1 MVEWLYGDHQVT
13 DEEPL
18 LKMVRQ
24 VTEMIAEYAI
34 ENELTDL
41 KGWKSPQ
48 LMSHIWKILNNK
60 QPKKNPSRIR
70 KNESSSRKNKKSNRF
85 TK

>member
-1 MVEWLYGDHQVT
+1 MT
-13 DEEPL
+13 DKQPL
-18 LKMVRQ
+18 LDMVRH
-24 VTEMIAEYAI
+24 VPEMIAEYAI

-48 LMSHIWKILNNK
+48 LMSHVWKILNNK
-60 QPKKNPSRIR
+60 QPKKNPGGIR
-70 KNESSSRKNKKSNRF
+70 NNKSSSRNNKKSNRF